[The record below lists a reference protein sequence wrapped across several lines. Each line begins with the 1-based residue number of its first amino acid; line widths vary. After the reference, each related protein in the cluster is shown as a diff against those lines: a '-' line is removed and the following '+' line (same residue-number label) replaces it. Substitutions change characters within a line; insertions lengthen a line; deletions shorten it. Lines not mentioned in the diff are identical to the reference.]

1 MKTTYKRETVLDK
14 HNIKS
19 CRAPAVKNDMKCCS
33 FLVDSEKKII
43 RKYFLRQEILGIAKL
58 FIWSHISC
66 RQGFNLIDAAKR
78 RKDARKKIINGR
90 NSELINNDG
99 TAKKFY
105 VLQVPLHLMCP
116 YRVRSLY
123 PGLKAVRLTH
133 RAQL

>member
-33 FLVDSEKKII
+33 FFVDSEKKII
-43 RKYFLRQEILGIAKL
+43 RKYFLRQEILG
-58 FIWSHISC
+58 
-66 RQGFNLIDAAKR
+66 
-78 RKDARKKIINGR
+78 
-90 NSELINNDG
+90 G
-99 TAKKFY
+99 TPKKFY

-123 PGLKAVRLTH
+123 PGLKAVRLTK